1 MRKITIKVFVCLM
14 AGAMMTSSCIGS
26 FPLFNKTVA
35 WNKKVS
41 NKFVNELV
49 FIVGS
54 PVYALFGLADLLVL
68 NSIEFWSGS
77 SPLAKAGQVEN
88 VWGQDGKQ
96 YAVKTLK
103 DGYEITKPTG
113 EKVLFVHDNTNDSW
127 TLKSDGQEAEIFR
140 FNEDGTIKAFLPDGR
155 SMDVTP
161 DEAGVYNLRMAM
173 NDGMFF
179 AAR

>member
-26 FPLFNKTVA
+26 FPLFNKTLA
-35 WNKKVS
+35 WNKKLS

-103 DGYEITKPTG
+103 DGYEI
-113 EKVLFVHDNTNDSW
+113 
-127 TLKSDGQEAEIFR
+127 
-140 FNEDGTIKAFLPDGR
+140 GR
-155 SMDVTP
+155 ASCRERV
-161 DEAGVYNLRMAM
+161 
-173 NDGMFF
+173 
-179 AAR
+179 

>member
-1 MRKITIKVFVCLM
+1 M
-14 AGAMMTSSCIGS
+14 
-26 FPLFNKTVA
+26 
-35 WNKKVS
+35 
-41 NKFVNELV
+41 
-49 FIVGS
+49 
-54 PVYALFGLADLLVL
+54 
-68 NSIEFWSGS
+68 
-77 SPLAKAGQVEN
+77 EN

-140 FNEDGTIKAFLPDGR
+140 FNEDGTIRAFLPDGR

>member
-26 FPLFNKTVA
+26 FPLFNKTLA
-35 WNKKVS
+35 WNKKLS

-77 SPLAKAGQVEN
+77 SPWQRPDRWKTSGDRTEN
-88 VWGQDGKQ
+88 NMQ
-96 YAVKTLK
+96 
-103 DGYEITKPTG
+103 
-113 EKVLFVHDNTNDSW
+113 
-127 TLKSDGQEAEIFR
+127 
-140 FNEDGTIKAFLPDGR
+140 
-155 SMDVTP
+155 
-161 DEAGVYNLRMAM
+161 
-173 NDGMFF
+173 
-179 AAR
+179 

>member
-1 MRKITIKVFVCLM
+1 M
-14 AGAMMTSSCIGS
+14 
-26 FPLFNKTVA
+26 
-35 WNKKVS
+35 
-41 NKFVNELV
+41 
-49 FIVGS
+49 
-54 PVYALFGLADLLVL
+54 L

-140 FNEDGTIKAFLPDGR
+140 FNEDGTIRAFLPDGR